1 MKLETLLD
9 KMVWAED
16 NKEYLSYRA
25 QILRMFEEK
34 DKRIA
39 ELEVRLEHYEDEFLY
54 DD

>member
-39 ELEVRLEHYEDEFLY
+39 EMEELIKHLKETCCHD
-54 DD
+54 